1 MNALLGARAYPCV
14 CVRVCVLKKGD
25 SENLGKRKS
34 REKDGRERRK
44 AKADSKEWNV
54 AGNEGARGIQES
66 CRWWMLR
73 VFFSS
78 ALVSLSDADRKR
90 NTEGKCS
97 ASGDPKIYPPN
108 LLSMDRAVASLQQ
121 I

>member
-1 MNALLGARAYPCV
+1 M
-14 CVRVCVLKKGD
+14 
-25 SENLGKRKS
+25 
-34 REKDGRERRK
+34 
-44 AKADSKEWNV
+44 
-54 AGNEGARGIQES
+54 AGNEGERGIQED

-97 ASGDPKIYPPN
+97 ASGDLEIYPPN
-108 LLSMDRAVASLQQ
+108 LLSMDWAVALLQQ